1 MRWSGRGVGLLM
13 IWGCI
18 LNSKSEHFG
27 LVWNALLTFYRPVGA
42 GLSLKPLTSSLY
54 LTLGVLLLGV
64 AQWIC
69 P

>member
-1 MRWSGRGVGLLM
+1 M

-18 LNSKSEHFG
+18 LNSKSKQRG
-27 LVWNALLTFYRPVGA
+27 VVWNALLTFSRPVSA

-54 LTLGVLLLGV
+54 LTLGVILVGF